1 MDAIA
6 LLTSQHEET
15 EILFQQVAVER
26 GVERLRSFRLLA
38 RMLTLHTLLEERHFY
53 PAVRVAETEDLLL
66 HSFDD
71 HAESKALISQMIHL
85 DISDMQFEP
94 ALVRLRASVEAHV
107 AEERSII
114 FPLVQRLFSAEDL
127 ERLGDELAR
136 RTDELAQPG
145 ALPTV
150 SSEAQL
156 GVS

>member
-6 LLTSQHEET
+6 LLTQQHEET
-15 EILFQQVAVER
+15 ETLFQQVSVAT
-26 GVERLRSFRLLA
+26 GVEKLRSFRLLA
-38 RMLTLHTLLEERHFY
+38 RMLTLHTQLEERHFY

-85 DISDMQFEP
+85 DINDMQFEP
-94 ALVRLRASVEAHV
+94 ALVRLRTSVEAHV
-107 AEERSII
+107 AEERSIV

>member
-6 LLTSQHEET
+6 LLTQQHEET
-15 EILFQQVAVER
+15 EAIFQQLAVAT
-26 GVERLRSFRLLA
+26 GVQRARLFRLLA

-53 PAVRVAETEDLLL
+53 PAVKVAETEDLLL

-94 ALVRLRASVEAHV
+94 ALVRLRASVEAHI
-107 AEERSII
+107 AEERSIL
-114 FPLVQRLFSAEDL
+114 FPLLQKLFSAEDL

-150 SSEAQL
+150 SSETQL

>member
-6 LLTSQHEET
+6 LLTQQHEET
-15 EILFQQVAVER
+15 EAIFQQVAVATGAER
-26 GVERLRSFRLLA
+26 GRLFRLLA
-38 RMLTLHTLLEERHFY
+38 RMLTLHTMLEERHFY
-53 PAVRVAETEDLLL
+53 PAVKVAETEDLLL

-85 DISDMQFEP
+85 DLNDMQFEP

-107 AEERSII
+107 AEERSIV
-114 FPLVQRLFSAEDL
+114 FPLVRKLFSTEDL

-136 RTDELAQPG
+136 RTDELAKPG

-150 SSEAQL
+150 SSETHQGAY
-156 GVS
+156 

>member
-6 LLTSQHEET
+6 LLTQQHEET
-15 EILFQQVAVER
+15 EAIFQQLAVAT
-26 GVERLRSFRLLA
+26 GVERARLFRLLA

-94 ALVRLRASVEAHV
+94 ALVRLRTAVEAHI
-107 AEERSII
+107 AEERSIL
-114 FPLVQRLFSAEDL
+114 FPLLQKLFSTEDL
-127 ERLGDELAR
+127 ERLGAELAR

-150 SSEAQL
+150 SSETQL

>member
-6 LLTSQHEET
+6 LLTQQHEET
-15 EILFQQVAVER
+15 EAIFQQLAVAT
-26 GVERLRSFRLLA
+26 GVERARLFRLLA

-107 AEERSII
+107 AEERSIV
-114 FPLVQRLFSAEDL
+114 FPLVRKLFSTEDL
-127 ERLGDELAR
+127 ERLGAELAR

-150 SSEAQL
+150 SSETQL